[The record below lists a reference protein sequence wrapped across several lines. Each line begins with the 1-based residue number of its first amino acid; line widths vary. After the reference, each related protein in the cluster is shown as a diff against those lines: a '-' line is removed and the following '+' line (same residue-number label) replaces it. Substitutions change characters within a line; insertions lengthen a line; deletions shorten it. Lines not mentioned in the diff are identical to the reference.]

1 MTPPD
6 FSPDPGST
14 TVSLETTSQITDAA
28 LLRRSPISIPMGDT
42 LSEGMHGTDWSGLSH
57 ISGSGN
63 RSNSELPT
71 NFPSNG
77 INYFNELSTD
87 FNLPLAWMIPVN
99 ETSFQMPCTL
109 ESGISDS
116 YISSYG
122 NMVAIEPTNNDE
134 LPRSEVE
141 SHITVEAHRRVLD
154 KTAGT
159 VDSYLTSSCPPFPM
173 LEENTLQIVGA
184 EIFGHVSAISTK
196 AYTDARSFYI
206 SERGHDDMLF
216 PHSQMLH
223 AFVELYFEYF
233 DPYLPFLHPVRVE
246 RGDICGVLLIAVAAI
261 GSQYSEAKDAPTY
274 TTVLHYLLRK
284 AIKVHIFTR
293 RTEISFAQS
302 VLLRDV
308 GLLASGRKSDHAV
321 LQRERNMITNLC
333 RSLST
338 RAGAPDSEDF
348 VVDQNLDHGWM
359 PWLQGE
365 EVVRL
370 VHCVYTLECFQLILF
385 DQRPLFRVTD
395 FAQRLPCTH
404 VVWKCRTEKSW
415 NEQKRYKASDN
426 QASRFDHF
434 ASNIRILSL
443 YADERAILDQVR
455 SSQRLSALL
464 KPELATALQEQD
476 VNSNRDSLLSSG
488 VSPDEIT
495 YLDQRIEDAI
505 ASTHLSCHA
514 GDHTMYDPVV
524 HVISILR
531 NIPLRMIYAS
541 VGWQANLA
549 EMQKTRERLKEY
561 LRRNPDTAR
570 ICLWHAAQIYAFTR
584 NDRHPAYYATLS
596 FAIAVT
602 YILLYDQILSQK
614 NTSRDLVR
622 LDKIKEKTDIT
633 AWARDGEGSRVH
645 ITGIGILHSTESS
658 QRLLADAGNILRSQ
672 RPWRGISEDLV
683 ACFAQLSQGRMPRG
697 M

>member
-1 MTPPD
+1 MAPPD
-6 FSPDPGST
+6 FSSDPGST

-57 ISGSGN
+57 ISGSGD
-63 RSNSELPT
+63 RSDSELPT

-77 INYFNELSTD
+77 INYFNGLSTD

-99 ETSFQMPCTL
+99 ETSFQIPCTL

-134 LPRSEVE
+134 LPRPEVE
-141 SHITVEAHRRVLD
+141 SHITVEAHRRVLG

-159 VDSYLTSSCPPFPM
+159 VDSHLTRSCPSFPM

-184 EIFGHVSAISTK
+184 EIFGHV
-196 AYTDARSFYI
+196 
-206 SERGHDDMLF
+206 
-216 PHSQMLH
+216 
-223 AFVELYFEYF
+223 
-233 DPYLPFLHPVRVE
+233 
-246 RGDICGVLLIAVAAI
+246 
-261 GSQYSEAKDAPTY
+261 
-274 TTVLHYLLRK
+274 
-284 AIKVHIFTR
+284 FTR

-404 VVWKCRTEKSW
+404 VVWNCRSERSW
-415 NEQKRYKASDN
+415 NEQKRYEASDN

-434 ASNIRILSL
+434 ASNIQILSL

-455 SSQRLSALL
+455 SSRRLSALL
-464 KPELATALQEQD
+464 RPELAIALQEQD

-488 VSPDEIT
+488 VSPDDIT

-505 ASTHLSCHA
+505 TSTHLSCHA

-561 LRRNPDTAR
+561 LRRNLDTAR

-584 NDRHPAYYATLS
+584 NDRYPAYYATLS

-602 YILLYDQILSQK
+602 YILLYDQILGQK
-614 NTSRDLVR
+614 DTSGDLVR
-622 LDKIKEKTDIT
+622 LDKIKEKIDIT

-645 ITGIGILHSTESS
+645 ITGIGILNSTESS

-683 ACFAQLSQGRMPRG
+683 GCFAQMSQGRMPRG